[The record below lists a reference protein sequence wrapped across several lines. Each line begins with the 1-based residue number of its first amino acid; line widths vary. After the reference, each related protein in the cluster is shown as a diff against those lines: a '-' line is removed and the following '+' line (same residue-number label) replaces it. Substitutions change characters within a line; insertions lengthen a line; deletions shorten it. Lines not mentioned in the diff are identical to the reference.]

1 MKDFLGRAAIGTAS
15 ALVNQV
21 EGIRKKAE
29 AISETRLVLNVEVSE
44 LYGLMSC
51 NFPPPPSERLW

>member
-1 MKDFLGRAAIGTAS
+1 MVVDKAS
-15 ALVNQV
+15 AFVKQH

-44 LYGLMSC
+44 LNGLMSC